1 MKDNPKFYE
10 HEIVKFSYYNVCI
23 IQYKTTEGK

>member
-10 HEIVKFSYYNVCI
+10 HEILKFSYYNVCI
-23 IQYKTTEGK
+23 TQYKTTEGK